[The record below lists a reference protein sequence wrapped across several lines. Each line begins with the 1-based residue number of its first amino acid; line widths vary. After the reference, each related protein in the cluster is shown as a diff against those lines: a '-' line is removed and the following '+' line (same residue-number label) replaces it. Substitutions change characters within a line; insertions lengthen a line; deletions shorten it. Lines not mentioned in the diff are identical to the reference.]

1 MPHHSRIFYLY
12 LGIHSLLI
20 GIFPFFI
27 PVYLWR
33 EDYRL
38 GEISIFIAIA
48 GLGFCVGLWAWDRL
62 RHRIDLSS
70 MIALSL
76 LLEMLLLL
84 NVYVMNMDM
93 TLPVLVSLGIC
104 YGVYN
109 CFFWTTQ
116 RALFFEIIDP
126 SNSGR
131 RYGNFQIFVGAL
143 LQVGILLG
151 GLLLERAG
159 FVYIVVLS
167 AIIALAGFMILL
179 ANKPEYPDTL
189 KHTAPLGLRETLAFT
204 DQDASRPI
212 FILDGTYLFLESYFW
227 VISLFLIAH
236 QSFTKLGII
245 ILSLAVI
252 FGILFYLLKN
262 IIDRVGRKRMY
273 QLAVILYALSWVL
286 RALTDDKASLELL
299 FILLIVIT
307 FNTSIFRLV
316 MNKRFYDIAKL
327 TRSHHYLVLK
337 SYYSQAAIF
346 VLFLL
351 FGWLV
356 WWFDYGIEILTPVY
370 WAAAPVA
377 LIYLIYGAKRYQ

>member
-1 MPHHSRIFYLY
+1 MGHHSRIFYLY
-12 LGIHSLLI
+12 LGLHSLLI

-27 PVYLWR
+27 PVYLWK
-33 EDYRL
+33 EGYDL
-38 GEISIFIAIA
+38 GELSIFIAIA
-48 GLGFCVGLWAWDRL
+48 GFGFCLGLWVWDRL
-62 RHRIDLSS
+62 RLKIDLSS
-70 MIALSL
+70 MIVLSL

-84 NVYVMNMDM
+84 NVYILNMDM
-93 TLPVLVSLGIC
+93 TLSVLVSLGIC

-116 RALFFEIIDP
+116 RALFFEIIEP

-131 RYGNFQIFVGAL
+131 KYGNFQIFVGAL
-143 LQVGILLG
+143 LQIGILLG

-167 AIIALAGFMILL
+167 AVAAVAGFMVLL
-179 ANKPEYPDTL
+179 VNKPEYPDTL
-189 KHTAPLGLRETLAFT
+189 NHTKALGLREVLKFT
-204 DQDASRPI
+204 DKDASRPI
-212 FILDGTYLFLESYFW
+212 FILDGIYLFLESFFW
-227 VISLFLIAH
+227 LLSLFLIAH
-236 QSFTKLGII
+236 ESFTRLGIMI
-245 ILSLAVI
+245 MALAVI

-262 IIDRVGRKRMY
+262 TIDRLGRKPMY
-273 QLAVILYALSWVL
+273 QLAVVLYALSWVL

-299 FILLIVIT
+299 FILLVAIT

-327 TRSHHYLVLK
+327 TLSHRYLVLK

-351 FGWLV
+351 FGWAVLHFEYDATV
-356 WWFDYGIEILTPVY
+356 LTPIY
-370 WAAAPVA
+370 WAAALVAPV
-377 LIYLIYGAKRYQ
+377 YLIYGAKRYR